1 MTSERLR
8 VFIAEDDDLI
18 LMVLEDIL
26 DELGCNVVGTAGS
39 VKAALTAIDR
49 PPYDVAIVDVKLNDG
64 SVEPFADELAKRNIP
79 FALATGFASQ
89 ELIARYRGSPVLH
102 KPYMMDD
109 VRAALAKLPT
119 TAAAKEASI
128 RVFRASSWKAKAL

>member
-1 MTSERLR
+1 MTNQPLR

-26 DELGCNVVGTAGS
+26 DELGCNVVGTAGT
-39 VKAALTAIDR
+39 VKGALTSIDGQ
-49 PPYDVAIVDVKLNDG
+49 PFDVAIVDVKLKDG

-89 ELIARYRGSPVLH
+89 DLIARYRGSPVLH
-102 KPYMMDD
+102 KPYMLDD
-109 VRAALAKLPT
+109 VRMALAKLPAA
-119 TAAAKEASI
+119 AAAKQAS
-128 RVFRASSWKAKAL
+128 L